1 MVVTQGQKGTISH
14 AGKEFKRGLNHCVI
28 EHYMLSDH
36 IMIPNDFMAPFIF
49 LIEKKRL
56 VFNDIISITMN
67 SSVTNNTCQ
76 YNTCMVKK
84 RTYYKRSRT
93 GG

>member
-36 IMIPNDFMAPFIF
+36 IMIPNDFMALPHR
-49 LIEKKRL
+49 KKKDL
-56 VFNDIISITMN
+56 CLTILSP
-67 SSVTNNTCQ
+67 
-76 YNTCMVKK
+76 
-84 RTYYKRSRT
+84 
-93 GG
+93 